1 MHEPDE
7 RHLSDEQLSA
17 CLDGEEAQGP
27 PDALDLEAHLASCAR
42 CRDRIEA
49 LRGVSI
55 LVATPVEPVAPEVRA
70 VAVAAAV
77 HPGVDEIGV
86 LDRFART
93 KPARLRR
100 QRFVV
105 AGAVAAAVI
114 LAVALP
120 LGLSGNGP
128 PTSVAARHGLA
139 RSPSGSANSPA
150 GASAAAPATTATLLD
165 LGAVSSLKQVDQ
177 RLREAGISGASPAVA
192 GPLFRS
198 QKSPTISPGCVE
210 DTRRAA
216 HGGAFG
222 PGVVASATYRG
233 GRVLVMEFWA
243 TASAPPTG
251 GTVVALSAEDG
262 CRLVARGST

>member
-1 MHEPDE
+1 
-7 RHLSDEQLSA
+7 
-17 CLDGEEAQGP
+17 
-27 PDALDLEAHLASCAR
+27 
-42 CRDRIEA
+42 
-49 LRGVSI
+49 
-55 LVATPVEPVAPEVRA
+55 
-70 VAVAAAV
+70 
-77 HPGVDEIGV
+77 
-86 LDRFART
+86 
-93 KPARLRR
+93 
-100 QRFVV
+100 
-105 AGAVAAAVI
+105 
-114 LAVALP
+114 
-120 LGLSGNGP
+120 
-128 PTSVAARHGLA
+128 
-139 RSPSGSANSPA
+139 
-150 GASAAAPATTATLLD
+150 
-165 LGAVSSLKQVDQ
+165 LKQVDQ